1 MAADLTIGDVL
12 PDYLKADYSE
22 TVLSVPLTEAVEI
35 AVYNE
40 PPTSDLSEDDI
51 EDIIEIF
58 QEYETEGGP
67 GSDPGGSAYWNKSKD
82 ENSAY
87 WNKGE

>member
-12 PDYLKADYSE
+12 PDNLKADYPE
-22 TVLSVPLTEAVEI
+22 TVLNVPLTEAVEI
-35 AVYNE
+35 ALYNE

-58 QEYETEGGP
+58 QEYQAEGGP
-67 GSDPGGSAYWNKSKD
+67 GSNSSSAYWNKSKD